1 MPLAKEGGWLGVRL
15 AGPPGYAG
23 RHEHE
28 GETMSQRETPYS
40 PIHPGSSVREILTRY
55 PSAEAI
61 FERHGL
67 LGCGGPNGPREPVA
81 FFARVHR
88 VDPEVLLAE
97 LNAHVAGLVHQESTP
112 APERRHPRAIY
123 PLFLVTSLGV
133 AILAGFTTGVIALA
147 SGALN
152 WPIPGLD
159 WLVLVQTHGRLQLYG
174 WAGLF
179 VFGVAFHIVPRFVA
193 SPLAHPRVV
202 ALTYGLAVVGLVLG
216 SLPVLGTAVVPVR
229 VAFLTGLLALLG
241 AAVGYTVVIGA
252 TVRAAPQRPELPIRF
267 MESGALWLVIGTAV
281 LIAAA
286 ATSAPG
292 VPIPPPREE
301 PALSAVLLGFLL
313 VTALGVSLRTLPVFM
328 GLAAT
333 RQAAMPVVLGLVHGS
348 IAAIVTGTG
357 LAGFTGLLP
366 LGRTLVA
373 LGAAGL
379 LAAVALYLWALRLF
393 APAALPVAEM
403 GTGRG
408 WARAIRLAYI
418 FLVIGLVIL
427 TVGTARAALA
437 GTAVPWGVMGAARHA
452 LALGFVT
459 LLIVGM
465 ASRVIP
471 VFAGK
476 PLWRAWM
483 VDLATALLGLG
494 TLLRVVVEAVAP
506 YGASV
511 PTDLALAASGPLAFA
526 GLLAFAVNFT
536 LTMVRRDPGAHL
548 PPPSAGAPPR
558 RPLRADDLLAE
569 ALRLPGSVSLLV
581 ELGLTFLADPGHRA
595 IAARSL
601 TIAQAAVRGNQSPDR
616 ILAALNALVHASVTN
631 SPSGTGALNPDLTV
645 AEVLDRWPATL
656 GVFLR
661 HGFTPLADPA
671 MRQRFAPTIT
681 VRQAAERMGVSLD
694 VLRADLERAAGDAA
708 GNATTGDDR

>member
-1 MPLAKEGGWLGVRL
+1 
-15 AGPPGYAG
+15 
-23 RHEHE
+23 
-28 GETMSQRETPYS
+28 MSQRETPYS
-40 PIHPGSSVREILTRY
+40 PIHPGSSVRDILTRY

-97 LNAHVAGLVHQESTP
+97 LNAHVAGLARQEPAPAP
-112 APERRHPRAIY
+112 APERRHPRPIY
-123 PLFLVTSLGV
+123 PLFLVTSLVV

-193 SPLAHPRVV
+193 SPLAHPRIV
-202 ALTYGLAVVGLVLG
+202 ALTYVLALAGLILS
-216 SLPVLGTAVVPVR
+216 SLQVLGTAAVPVR
-229 VAFLTGLLALLG
+229 IAFLVGLLALLG

-267 MESGALWLVIGTAV
+267 MESGALWLVVGTAV

-286 ATSAPG
+286 ATSVAG

-313 VTALGVSLRTLPVFM
+313 VTALGVSLRTLPVFA
-328 GLAAT
+328 GLATT

-348 IAAIVTGTG
+348 IAAIVTGTA
-357 LAGFTGLLP
+357 LAGFTSLTP
-366 LGRTLVA
+366 VGRTLAA

-379 LAAVALYLWALRLF
+379 LAAVVLYLWALRLF
-393 APAALPVAEM
+393 EPSALPVAEM
-403 GTGRG
+403 GTGHG
-408 WARAIRLAYI
+408 WARAIRLAYV

-427 TVGTARAALA
+427 TAGTAHAALA
-437 GTAVPWGVMGAARHA
+437 GTAIPWGVMGAARHA

-494 TLLRVVVEAVAP
+494 TFLRVVVEAIAP

-536 LTMVRRDPGAHL
+536 LTMVRRDPGARL
-548 PPPSAGAPPR
+548 PPSPAGTLPR

-569 ALRLPGSVSLLV
+569 ALRLPGSVSLLI

-595 IAARSL
+595 VAARSL

-616 ILAALNALVHASVTN
+616 ILAALNALVHSSNSSSSTTN
-631 SPSGTGALNPDLTV
+631 SPSQGSVLNPDLTV
-645 AEVLDRWPATL
+645 AEVLDQWPATL
-656 GVFLR
+656 DVFLR

-681 VRQAAERMGVSLD
+681 VRQAAERVGVPLD
-694 VLRADLERAAGDAA
+694 TLYADLERAAGGAA
-708 GNATTGDDR
+708 GGTTTGDNP